1 MKLFGIWLLFAGCAG
16 AGFYAGHQV
25 RRHIKE
31 YHKILYF
38 LEDCEILLRYQNLT
52 LEELFHTLAGK
63 EEYIHFDFLQRLDRR
78 GEIPE
83 RLWKEALKE
92 SSFTGG
98 AVQALEA
105 LGSTL
110 GKSDLQGQL
119 KALEL
124 CRGQIK
130 HILKETQKT
139 SQQKSKLYPSLGVLG
154 GAMLVILFL

>member
-25 RRHIKE
+25 RRHVKE
-31 YHKILYF
+31 YYQILYF
-38 LEDCEILLRYQNLT
+38 LEDCEILLRYQHFT

-63 EEYIHFDFLQRLDRR
+63 EEYAHFDFLQRLDRG

-92 SSFTGG
+92 SSFTEG
-98 AVQALEA
+98 ARQALES
-105 LGSTL
+105 LGSSL

-119 KALEL
+119 KSLEL
-124 CRGQIK
+124 CREQIK
-130 HILKETQKT
+130 HILKETQET
-139 SQQKSKLYPSLGVLG
+139 LQQKSKLYPSLGVLG